1 MCGIS
6 GVFSR
11 SIPETERKAIVA
23 SMNDDLIHRGP
34 DSSGVYSD
42 SSITLGHRRLSI
54 IDLSAGNQP
63 MSYESYH
70 VVFNGEIYN
79 YRKVREELKS
89 LGHQFVTN
97 SDTEVIVHA
106 FAQWGPESVKRLTG
120 MFAFALWDSKKE
132 CLYLFRDR
140 IGIKPLYY
148 CHFNKGLVFSS
159 EISPLF
165 RVKEVSRGANKE
177 ALVNFFMFG
186 YSIGPG
192 TAFKDIY
199 ELPPAHWAEF
209 DGKSIPVIRPYWTL
223 SDVSS
228 FKGSFEDACISLDN
242 LLNNVVEE
250 HLISDV
256 PVSTFLSGGIDSSSI
271 TALSKKK
278 YSGNLEA
285 FTVSFPD
292 LAYDESHWAKI
303 VADHIKVKHTVIN
316 MNQMPLCIGDIENVV
331 KHVGQ
336 PFADSSCLPTYFV
349 CKAASEKYKVVLSG
363 DGADELFFGYNTFD
377 WYSKIIFLRNMPL
390 FIRKLCATLLEL
402 IPDSKFTDER
412 LRQAEKALR
421 YSYLREDEAIIYLNA
436 ILDPSQLEEIFTG
449 KFSELKS
456 KEFSYLVAGNGNS
469 NPLRTMIKF
478 LLGQSLPQDMLKKVD
493 RMSMRTSLEVRV
505 PFLDHRVVE
514 FAYSLPEEFLIR
526 NGVRKYILR
535 SVMSKYLP
543 EEVFTHKKQGF
554 AIPLHYY
561 YDKEFLDSCED
572 LLLPS
577 NSIIR
582 QIMPDKTI
590 KSVLEANRNLKTT
603 SKRKLSIYTWTH
615 LFWMMLQFEIW
626 VKKYNVSF

>member
-6 GVFSR
+6 GLFSK
-11 SIPETERKAIVA
+11 SIPKADRNAIIA
-23 SMNDDLIHRGP
+23 SMNNDLVHRGP
-34 DSSGVYSD
+34 DSSGIYSD

-54 IDLSAGNQP
+54 IDLNTGHQP
-63 MSYESYH
+63 MSYGSYH
-70 VVFNGEIYN
+70 IIFNGEIYN
-79 YRKVREELKS
+79 YRKIREELKP
-89 LGHQFVTN
+89 LGHQFITN
-97 SDTEVIVHA
+97 SDTEVILHA
-106 FAQWGPESVKRLTG
+106 FAQWGPDSVKHLAG
-120 MFAFALWDSKKE
+120 MFAFALWDSTKE

-148 CHFNKGLVFSS
+148 CCFNKGLVFSS

-165 RVKEVSRGANKE
+165 HVKEVSRDANKE

-186 YSIGPG
+186 YSIGPE
-192 TAFKDIY
+192 TAFKNIH
-199 ELPPAHWAEF
+199 ELPPAHWAKF
-209 DGKSIPVIRPYWTL
+209 DGKSEPAITPYWSPTE
-223 SDVSS
+223 VSP
-228 FKGSFEDACISLDN
+228 FKGTFEDACISLDN
-242 LLNNVVEE
+242 LLNNVVKE

-271 TALSKKK
+271 TALSEIN

-292 LAYDESHWAKI
+292 VDYDECHWAKI
-303 VADHIKVKHTVIN
+303 AANHIKVKHSLIS
-316 MNQMPLCIGDIENVV
+316 MNQQPLRMEDIEGII

-363 DGADELFFGYNTFD
+363 DGADELFFGYDTFD
-377 WYSKIIFLRNMPL
+377 WYSKIMFLKNIPL
-390 FIRKLCATLLEL
+390 FIRKLCATLFEL
-402 IPDSKFTDER
+402 IPDSKFANER

-421 YSYLREDEAIIYLNA
+421 YSYLAEDEAIIYLNA
-436 ILDPSQLEEIFTG
+436 ILDPSQLEELFIG
-449 KFSELKS
+449 KFKGPKS
-456 KEFSYLVAGNGNS
+456 KEFLCLVAENRNS

-478 LLGQSLPQDMLKKVD
+478 LLGQSLPQDMLRKVD

-514 FAYSLPEEFLIR
+514 FAYSLPEDFLIR

-561 YDKEFLDSCED
+561 YDKKFLDSCEE

-590 KSVLEANRNLKTT
+590 KTVLQANRDLKAI
-603 SKRKLSIYTWTH
+603 SKRKFSIYTWTH
-615 LFWMMLQFEIW
+615 LLWMMLQFEIW